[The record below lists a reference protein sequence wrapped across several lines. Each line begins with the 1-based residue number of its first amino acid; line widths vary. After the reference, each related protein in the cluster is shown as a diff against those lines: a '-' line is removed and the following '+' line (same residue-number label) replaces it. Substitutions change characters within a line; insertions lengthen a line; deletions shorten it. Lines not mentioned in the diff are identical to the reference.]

1 MSSIIELGIQSNI
14 FGYITISDVH
24 HMLYY
29 INCKLFLLNSANYGD
44 WAINEIMRS
53 IGEFTQ
59 KMGYDWSHIN
69 QYQQI
74 NMYKIHL
81 LMQKK
86 STFESWVYYASNG
99 FRK

>member
-1 MSSIIELGIQSNI
+1 LVILPLVMFIICCIILIENY
-14 FGYITISDVH
+14 F
-24 HMLYY
+24 
-29 INCKLFLLNSANYGD
+29 FLLNSVNYGD
-44 WAINEIMRS
+44 WVINEIMTS

-99 FRK
+99 FRKNPLKQDSSM